1 MGDARWPGIGW
12 TESDQ
17 MVTGQHLS
25 VEVQTGFKYGNSRI
39 EARKRGIGEQMGWF
53 TQKHSWGR
61 TRQLP
66 V

>member
-39 EARKRGIGEQMGWF
+39 EARKRNR
-53 TQKHSWGR
+53 R
-61 TRQLP
+61 TDG
-66 V
+66 VVHTKA